1 MTIDAS
7 SAPGLPVVN
16 QAQEPAWVRGGSAST
31 QKAYSTAL
39 AFEEILVQQL
49 TQSLSATSGVAGEG
63 GGTGEG
69 GGAGGSSPGGES
81 DAGSSEL
88 SSMLPQALS
97 AGVMSAGG
105 LGMAAQLTR
114 ELQGGLSS
122 SLATKAPDVD
132 RVLQPAGGLPGGAPC
147 GREHR
152 PGIPAQLPPLGE
164 QERPCP

>member
-1 MTIDAS
+1 VTIDPS

-49 TQSLSATSGVAGEG
+49 SQSLSATSGVAGEG
-63 GGTGEG
+63 GGEG
-69 GGAGGSSPGGES
+69 GSAPGGES

-97 AGVMSAGG
+97 AGVMGAGG

-122 SLATKAPDVD
+122 SIATKAP
-132 RVLQPAGGLPGGAPC
+132 ASTGGTA
-147 GREHR
+147 
-152 PGIPAQLPPLGE
+152 A
-164 QERPCP
+164 